1 MAHSDQVAMK
11 LSIVSTLYN
20 SEKTVAEFIERIGAC
35 ASRSFES
42 YEIVLVDDGSKD
54 GTMAAATDLLR
65 KHRHIRLLE
74 LSRNFGHHRAMMTGL
89 MAAVGDLVFLID
101 SDLDEPPEL
110 LDEFRQV
117 IDRSSADVVYGY
129 QQDRKGKLIERVG
142 GRFAWFLIDAVSEI
156 KIPRN
161 LSTVRLM
168 RRPYVDALVQHR
180 EQMTAIGGLWAM
192 TGFRQVGCVIRK
204 KMREETTYSL
214 RRRAIALLDSLTSF
228 SERPLYFV
236 FLLGVGIFL
245 LSTVV
250 ALTLIVWRLSGTVMD
265 GWVSILVSVWL
276 LGGLITLCVGVVG
289 LYISRIFIETKA
301 RPYSIVRS
309 EQSSD

>member
-1 MAHSDQVAMK
+1 
-11 LSIVSTLYN
+11 
-20 SEKTVAEFIERIGAC
+20 
-35 ASRSFES
+35 
-42 YEIVLVDDGSKD
+42 
-54 GTMAAATDLLR
+54 
-65 KHRHIRLLE
+65 
-74 LSRNFGHHRAMMTGL
+74 MMTGL

-117 IDRSSADVVYGY
+117 MERSSADVVYGY
-129 QQDRKGKLIERVG
+129 QQDRKGKLIARVG

-168 RRPYVDALVQHR
+168 RRTYVDALVQHR
-180 EQMTAIGGLWAM
+180 EQKTAIGGLWAM

-204 KMREETTYSL
+204 KMREETTYTL

-250 ALTLIVWRLSGTVMD
+250 ALTLIVWRLSGTVLE
-265 GWVSILVSVWL
+265 GWVSILVSLWL